1 MTTPDDQALEA
12 ASHWVAVL
20 KRGEPGVRDR
30 RALKAWLARD
40 AANAAALNLMLDVW
54 DTLEPLRRQADGM
67 VRTEAT
73 AKRCTHSKRP
83 ILAKRSILAWMPVG
97 GLALAG
103 LAAALLLAPSFV
115 QTYTTGLG
123 EMKSVALADH
133 STVWLNTDSRL
144 SVALSPFGRR
154 LRLERGEGEFKV
166 AHEAW
171 RPFVVSTAN
180 ASVRATG
187 TDFSV
192 RAEAD
197 GSRIVLVQGRVKV
210 SRSDDG
216 ETADLH
222 AGTVLVAPLRGA
234 FRLSKADSDTDLAW
248 RRGEL
253 IFYERPMG
261 EVVQEFARYTG
272 VKVGFAD
279 DAARRMRISGA
290 FRATDFKAFLR
301 DIATLYHVHASTDKN
316 AEVVIG
322 SRNSAVPHQ
331 L

>member
-20 KRGEPGVRDR
+20 KRGEPSVRDR
-30 RALKAWLARD
+30 RALKAWLATD
-40 AANAAALNLMLDVW
+40 AANAAALDLMLEVW
-54 DTLEPLRRQADGM
+54 DRLEPLRHRADGM
-67 VRTEAT
+67 VRTQAK
-73 AKRCTHSKRP
+73 AKRQSQRQRP
-83 ILAKRSILAWMPVG
+83 ALIWAPVG

-103 LAAALLLAPSFV
+103 LAAALLLVPPSV

-123 EMKSVALADH
+123 EMKSIALADH

-144 SVALSPFGRR
+144 SVALSPFGRQ
-154 LRLERGEGEFKV
+154 LKLERGEGEFKV
-166 AHEAW
+166 AHEAL
-171 RPFVVSTAN
+171 RPFIVSTAN

-192 RAEAD
+192 RAEPD

-216 ETADLH
+216 ETADLR
-222 AGTVLVAPLRGA
+222 AGTVLVAPLSGA
-234 FRLSKADSDTDLAW
+234 FRLSKADPDFDLAW
-248 RRGEL
+248 RRGQL
-253 IFYERPMG
+253 VFYERPIG

-272 VKVGFAD
+272 VKVRFTD
-279 DAARRMRISGA
+279 EAARRTRISGA

-301 DIATLYHVHASTDKN
+301 DVATLYHIHSSTDKD

-322 SRNSAVPHQ
+322 S
-331 L
+331 

>member
-20 KRGEPGVRDR
+20 KRGEPSLRDR
-30 RALKAWLARD
+30 RALKAWLSKD
-40 AANAAALNLMLDVW
+40 AANAAALDLMLEVW
-54 DTLEPLRRQADGM
+54 DRLEPLRHRADGM
-67 VRTEAT
+67 VRAP
-73 AKRCTHSKRP
+73 AKAPRRVQSKRP
-83 ILAKRSILAWMPVG
+83 ALIWAPVS
-97 GLALAG
+97 GLALAAV
-103 LAAALLLAPSFV
+103 AAWLLLTPASI

-123 EMKSVALADH
+123 EMKSIALADH

-154 LRLERGEGEFKV
+154 LKLERGEGEFKV

-171 RPFVVSTAN
+171 RPFIVSTSN

-222 AGTVLVAPLRGA
+222 AGTVLVAPLNGA
-234 FRLSKADSDTDLAW
+234 FRLSKADPDADLAW
-248 RRGEL
+248 RRGQL
-253 IFYERPMG
+253 IFYERPLG

-272 VKVGFAD
+272 AKVRFTD
-279 DAARRMRISGA
+279 EAASRTRISGA

-301 DIATLYHVHASTDKN
+301 DVATLYHIHSSTDKD
-316 AEVVIG
+316 ADVLIG
-322 SRNSAVPHQ
+322 SQA
-331 L
+331 

>member
-40 AANAAALNLMLDVW
+40 AANAAALDLMMDVW
-54 DTLEPLRRQADGM
+54 DRLEPLRPRADGM
-67 VRTEAT
+67 VRTRAT
-73 AKRCTHSKRP
+73 QKRRRGTTRP
-83 ILAKRSILAWMPVG
+83 ALIWAPVA
-97 GLALAG
+97 GLAFAG
-103 LAAALLLAPSFV
+103 LAAALLLAPSSV
-115 QTYTTGLG
+115 QTYTTAVG
-123 EMKSVALADH
+123 EMRAIALADH

-144 SVALSPFGRR
+144 SVALSPLGRR
-154 LRLERGEGEFKV
+154 LKLERGEGEFKV
-166 AHEAW
+166 AHETW
-171 RPFVVSTAN
+171 RPFIVSTAN

-197 GSRIVLVQGRVKV
+197 GSRIVLVQGRVTV

-216 ETADLH
+216 ETADLR

-234 FRLSKADSDTDLAW
+234 FRLSKADPDADLSW
-248 RRGEL
+248 RRGQL
-253 IFYERPMG
+253 IFYERPIG

-272 VKVGFAD
+272 VKVRFAD
-279 DAARRMRISGA
+279 EAASRTRISGA

-301 DIATLYHVHASTDKN
+301 DIGALYHIHSSTDKN
-316 AEVVIG
+316 ARVLIG
-322 SRNSAVPHQ
+322 S
-331 L
+331 

>member
-1 MTTPDDQALEA
+1 MTTPDDQALKA

-20 KRGEPGVRDR
+20 KRGEPSVRDR
-30 RALKAWLARD
+30 RALKAWLATD
-40 AANAAALNLMLDVW
+40 AANAAALDLMLEVW
-54 DTLEPLRRQADGM
+54 DRLEPLRHRADGM
-67 VRTEAT
+67 VRTQ
-73 AKRCTHSKRP
+73 AKARRKSPSQRP
-83 ILAKRSILAWMPVG
+83 ALIWAPVG

-103 LAAALLLAPSFV
+103 LAAAVLLAPPSV

-123 EMKSVALADH
+123 EMKSIALADH

-144 SVALSPFGRR
+144 SVALSPFGRQ
-154 LRLERGEGEFKV
+154 LKLERGEGEFKV
-166 AHEAW
+166 AHEAL
-171 RPFVVSTAN
+171 RPFIVTTAN

-192 RAEAD
+192 RAEPD

-216 ETADLH
+216 ETADLR
-222 AGTVLVAPLRGA
+222 AGTVLVAPLSGA
-234 FRLSKADSDTDLAW
+234 FRLSKADPDSDLAW
-248 RRGEL
+248 RRGQL
-253 IFYERPMG
+253 VFYERPIG

-272 VKVGFAD
+272 VKVRFTD
-279 DAARRMRISGA
+279 EAARRTRISGA

-301 DIATLYHVHASTDKN
+301 DVATLYHIHSSADKN

-322 SRNSAVPHQ
+322 S
-331 L
+331 

>member
-20 KRGEPGVRDR
+20 KRGEPSVRDR
-30 RALKAWLARD
+30 RALKAWLSKD
-40 AANAAALNLMLDVW
+40 AANAAALDLMLDVW
-54 DTLEPLRRQADGM
+54 DKLEPLRHRADGM
-67 VRTEAT
+67 VQPRAKAKPPRQRT
-73 AKRCTHSKRP
+73 RP
-83 ILAKRSILAWMPVG
+83 ALIWAPVG

-103 LAAALLLAPSFV
+103 LAAALLFAPPSV

-123 EMKSVALADH
+123 EMRSIALADH

-154 LRLERGEGEFKV
+154 LKLERGEGEFKV
-166 AHEAW
+166 AHEAL
-171 RPFVVSTAN
+171 RPFIVSTST

-192 RAEAD
+192 RTDAD
-197 GSRIVLVQGRVKV
+197 GSRVVLVQGRVKV

-216 ETADLH
+216 QTADLR
-222 AGTVLVAPLRGA
+222 AGTVLVAPLNGA
-234 FRLSKADSDTDLAW
+234 FRLSKVDPDADLAW
-248 RRGEL
+248 RRGQL
-253 IFYERPMG
+253 IFYERPIG

-272 VKVGFAD
+272 IKVRFTD
-279 DAARRMRISGA
+279 DAVRRTRISGA

-301 DIATLYHVHASTDKN
+301 DVATLYHVHSSTDKN
-316 AEVVIG
+316 ADILIG
-322 SRNSAVPHQ
+322 SQ
-331 L
+331 T

>member
-20 KRGEPGVRDR
+20 KRGEPSLRDR
-30 RALKAWLARD
+30 RALKAWLAKD
-40 AANAAALNLMLDVW
+40 AANAAALDLMLEVW
-54 DTLEPLRRQADGM
+54 DRLEPLRHRADGM
-67 VRTEAT
+67 VRGAAKAT
-73 AKRCTHSKRP
+73 RTTQG
-83 ILAKRSILAWMPVG
+83 KRSALIWAPVG

-103 LAAALLLAPSFV
+103 LAAALLLAPPSV

-123 EMKSVALADH
+123 EMKSIALADH

-154 LRLERGEGEFKV
+154 LKLERGEGEFKV
-166 AHEAW
+166 AHEAL
-171 RPFVVSTAN
+171 RPFIVSTAN

-192 RAEAD
+192 RVDTD

-216 ETADLH
+216 QTADLR
-222 AGTVLVAPLRGA
+222 AGTVLVAPLSGA
-234 FRLSKADSDTDLAW
+234 FRLSKADPDADLAW
-248 RRGEL
+248 RRGQL
-253 IFYERPMG
+253 IFYERPIG
-261 EVVQEFARYTG
+261 DVVQEFARYTG
-272 VKVGFAD
+272 VRVRFTD
-279 DAARRMRISGA
+279 EAARRTRISGA

-301 DIATLYHVHASTDKN
+301 DISTLYHIHSSADKN
-316 AEVVIG
+316 ADVVIG
-322 SRNSAVPHQ
+322 S
-331 L
+331 

>member
-40 AANAAALNLMLDVW
+40 AANAAALDLMLDVW
-54 DTLEPLRRQADGM
+54 DRLEPLRPRADGM
-67 VRTEAT
+67 GRAWAT
-73 AKRCTHSKRP
+73 AKPPRQRKR
-83 ILAKRSILAWMPVG
+83 LALIWAPVG

-103 LAAALLLAPSFV
+103 LAAALLLTPASV

-123 EMKSVALADH
+123 EMKSIALADH

-144 SVALSPFGRR
+144 SVALSPLGRR
-154 LRLERGEGEFKV
+154 LKLERGEGEFKV
-166 AHEAW
+166 THEAW
-171 RPFVVSTAN
+171 RPFIVTTAN

-216 ETADLH
+216 ETADLR
-222 AGTVLVAPLRGA
+222 AGTVLVAPLSGA
-234 FRLSKADSDTDLAW
+234 FRLSKADPDADLAW
-248 RRGEL
+248 RRGQL
-253 IFYERPMG
+253 IFYERPM
-261 EVVQEFARYTG
+261 EDVVGEFARYTG
-272 VKVGFAD
+272 VKVRFTDA
-279 DAARRMRISGA
+279 AARRTPVSGA

-301 DIATLYHVHASTDKN
+301 DIATLYNIRSSTDQN
-316 AEVVIG
+316 NEVVIG
-322 SRNSAVPHQ
+322 SRT
-331 L
+331 

>member
-20 KRGEPGVRDR
+20 KRGEPSLRDR
-30 RALKAWLARD
+30 RALKAWLAKD
-40 AANAAALNLMLDVW
+40 AANAAALDLMLEVW
-54 DTLEPLRRQADGM
+54 DRLEPLRHRADGM
-67 VRTEAT
+67 VRGAAKAT
-73 AKRCTHSKRP
+73 RTTQG
-83 ILAKRSILAWMPVG
+83 KRSALIWAPVG

-103 LAAALLLAPSFV
+103 LAAALLLAPPSV

-123 EMKSVALADH
+123 EMKSIALADH

-154 LRLERGEGEFKV
+154 LKLERGEGEFKV
-166 AHEAW
+166 AHEAL
-171 RPFVVSTAN
+171 RPFIVSTAN

-192 RAEAD
+192 RVDTD

-216 ETADLH
+216 QIADLR
-222 AGTVLVAPLRGA
+222 AGTVLVAPLSGA
-234 FRLSKADSDTDLAW
+234 FRLSKADPDADLAW
-248 RRGEL
+248 RRGQL
-253 IFYERPMG
+253 IFYERPIG
-261 EVVQEFARYTG
+261 DVVQEFARYTG
-272 VKVGFAD
+272 VRVRFTD
-279 DAARRMRISGA
+279 EAARRTRISGA

-301 DIATLYHVHASTDKN
+301 DISTLYHIHSSADKN
-316 AEVVIG
+316 ADVVIG
-322 SRNSAVPHQ
+322 S
-331 L
+331 

>member
-20 KRGEPGVRDR
+20 KRGEPSLRDR
-30 RALKAWLARD
+30 RALKAWLAKD
-40 AANAAALNLMLDVW
+40 AANAAALDLMLEVW
-54 DTLEPLRRQADGM
+54 DRLEPLRHRADGM
-67 VRTEAT
+67 VRGAAKAT
-73 AKRCTHSKRP
+73 RTTQG
-83 ILAKRSILAWMPVG
+83 KRSALIWAPVG

-103 LAAALLLAPSFV
+103 LAAALMLAPPSV

-123 EMKSVALADH
+123 EMKSIALADH

-154 LRLERGEGEFKV
+154 LKLERGEGEFKV
-166 AHEAW
+166 AHEAL
-171 RPFVVSTAN
+171 RPFIVSTAN

-192 RAEAD
+192 RVDTD

-216 ETADLH
+216 QTADLR
-222 AGTVLVAPLRGA
+222 AGTVLVAPLSGA
-234 FRLSKADSDTDLAW
+234 FRLSKADPDADLAW
-248 RRGEL
+248 RRGQL
-253 IFYERPMG
+253 IFYERPIG
-261 EVVQEFARYTG
+261 DVVQEFARYTG
-272 VKVGFAD
+272 VRVRFTD
-279 DAARRMRISGA
+279 EAARRTRISGA

-301 DIATLYHVHASTDKN
+301 DISTLYHIHSSADKN
-316 AEVVIG
+316 ADVVIG
-322 SRNSAVPHQ
+322 S
-331 L
+331 

>member
-1 MTTPDDQALEA
+1 MTMPDDQALEA

-20 KRGEPGVRDR
+20 KRGEPSVRDR

-40 AANAAALNLMLDVW
+40 AANAAALDLMLEVW
-54 DTLEPLRRQADGM
+54 DGLEPLKHRAEGM
-67 VRTEAT
+67 VRTP
-73 AKRCTHSKRP
+73 AKAKSPRQSRRP
-83 ILAKRSILAWMPVG
+83 ALIWAPVG

-103 LAAALLLAPSFV
+103 LAVAAFLFAPPSV

-123 EMKSVALADH
+123 EMKSIALADH

-144 SVALSPFGRR
+144 SVSLSPLGRQ
-154 LRLERGEGEFKV
+154 LKLERGEGEFKV
-166 AHEAW
+166 AHEAL
-171 RPFVVSTAN
+171 RPFIVSTVN

-210 SRSDDG
+210 SGGDG
-216 ETADLH
+216 GQIADLR
-222 AGTVLVAPLRGA
+222 AGTTLVAPLKGP
-234 FRLSKADSDTDLAW
+234 FRLSKADADADLAW
-248 RRGEL
+248 RRGQL
-253 IFYERPMG
+253 VFYERPIG

-272 VKVGFAD
+272 VKVRFAD
-279 DAARRMRISGA
+279 EAVSQTRISGA

-301 DIATLYHVHASTDKN
+301 DVATLYHIHSSTDKN
-316 AEVVIG
+316 AGVLIG
-322 SRNSAVPHQ
+322 SRT
-331 L
+331 

>member
-20 KRGEPGVRDR
+20 KRGEPSVRDR

-40 AANAAALNLMLDVW
+40 AANAAALNLMLEVW
-54 DTLEPLRRQADGM
+54 DRLEPLRHRADGM
-67 VRTEAT
+67 VRTP
-73 AKRCTHSKRP
+73 AKTTRTTQGQ
-83 ILAKRSILAWMPVG
+83 RSALIWAPVG

-103 LAAALLLAPSFV
+103 LAAALLLAPPSV

-123 EMKSVALADH
+123 EMKSIALADH

-154 LRLERGEGEFKV
+154 LKLERGEGEFKV
-166 AHEAW
+166 AHEAL
-171 RPFVVSTAN
+171 RPFIVSTAN

-192 RAEAD
+192 RAEPD

-216 ETADLH
+216 ETADLR
-222 AGTVLVAPLRGA
+222 AGTVLVAPVKGA
-234 FRLSKADSDTDLAW
+234 FRLSKADPDADLAW
-248 RRGEL
+248 RRGQL
-253 IFYERPMG
+253 VFSDRPIG

-272 VKVGFAD
+272 VKVRFTD
-279 DAARRMRISGA
+279 EAARRTRISGA

-301 DIATLYHVHASTDKN
+301 DVSMLYHIRSSTDKD

-322 SRNSAVPHQ
+322 S
-331 L
+331 